1 MSFSLISQMVS
12 QVRMTDGPGR
22 RSKELS
28 RKWLEIKK
36 SVPTHESQDEKLRLF
51 LTGNAET
58 KF

>member
-1 MSFSLISQMVS
+1 MVS

-22 RSKELS
+22 RSKE
-28 RKWLEIKK
+28 LEIKK